1 MDSIINMINEYSI
14 LIIIALAVI
23 TLLLFII
30 TMLLLASVK
39 KLEKR
44 GLIQQRT
51 RGENLKIKE
60 WELTEKGKQIY
71 PFILGEHLYSETTA
85 LKGFSKEEVAQ
96 LEEYLIRVR
105 ENITLDW
112 ELVKKGQKR
121 NYSEVKQ

>member
-1 MDSIINMINEYSI
+1 M
-14 LIIIALAVI
+14 
-23 TLLLFII
+23 LFR
-30 TMLLLASVK
+30 S
-39 KLEKR
+39 
-44 GLIQQRT
+44 
-51 RGENLKIKE
+51 
-60 WELTEKGKQIY
+60 Y

-85 LKGFSKEEVAQ
+85 LKGFPKEEVAQ

>member
-1 MDSIINMINEYSI
+1 M
-14 LIIIALAVI
+14 
-23 TLLLFII
+23 
-30 TMLLLASVK
+30 
-39 KLEKR
+39 
-44 GLIQQRT
+44 
-51 RGENLKIKE
+51 KE

-85 LKGFSKEEVAQ
+85 LKGFSKEEVSQ